1 MRGYAIIAAGG
12 LSKRMKLKSGESKQ
26 YLRLGRYPV
35 IYYTLRAFEKAKTI
49 QHVVIAARSEDI
61 RRLYGLVARHRF
73 SKVWTVLEGGKERQD
88 SIYNAIEW
96 LAEHTENMHRRE
108 QAKTVVLI
116 HDGARPLIQPDEI
129 DGIAKLALTFG
140 AAVPATKLK
149 DSIKRIDTVHQCFSE
164 TLDRDA
170 LMQVQTPQGFWAERI
185 IAAHRQAKQNG
196 FYATD
201 DAALIEK
208 FFPEQCI
215 KIFETG
221 YHNIKITTPEDL
233 DLAKAML
240 KRLLAYRRNN
250 GKNLGKT
257 H

>member
-12 LSKRMKLKSGESKQ
+12 VSSRMKLKSGESKQ

-35 IYYTLRAFEKAKTI
+35 IYWTLKAFEEAKTI
-49 QHVVIAARSEDI
+49 QRIVVVARPEDI
-61 RRLYGLVARHRF
+61 GRLNRLTRRHGF
-73 SKVWTVLEGGKERQD
+73 SKVWAVLEGGKERQD

-96 LAEHTENMHRRE
+96 LAEQTE
-108 QAKTVVLI
+108 KTLQRGQTKAVMLI
-116 HDGARPLIQPDEI
+116 HDGARPLIQAHEI
-129 DGIAKLALTFG
+129 DTIAKLALTFG

-149 DSIKRIDTVHQCFSE
+149 DSIKRVDTERQCFGE
-164 TLDRDA
+164 ALDRA
-170 LMQVQTPQGFWAERI
+170 TLMQVQTPQGFWAERI
-185 IAAHRQAKQNG
+185 IAAHRLARQDG

-201 DAALIEK
+201 DAALIER

-221 YHNIKITTPEDL
+221 YHNLKITTPEDL

-240 KRLLAYRRNN
+240 KRLQRLRV
-250 GKNLGKT
+250 
-257 H
+257 

>member
-12 LSKRMKLKSGESKQ
+12 VSSRMKLKSGESKQ

-35 IYYTLRAFEKAKTI
+35 IYWTLRAFEEAKTI
-49 QHVVIAARSEDI
+49 QRVVIAARPEDI
-61 RRLYGLVARHRF
+61 NRLRALAMRHRF

-129 DGIAKLALTFG
+129 DEIAKLASAFG

-149 DSIKRIDTVHQCFSE
+149 DSIKRVDAERQCFGA
-164 TLDRDA
+164 TLDRA
-170 LMQVQTPQGFWAERI
+170 TLMQVQTPQGFWAERI
-185 IAAHRQAKQNG
+185 IAAHRQAKQSG

-221 YHNIKITTPEDL
+221 YHNLKITTPEDL

-240 KRLLAYRRNN
+240 KRLQRS
-250 GKNLGKT
+250 
-257 H
+257 

>member
-12 LSKRMKLKSGESKQ
+12 VSSRMKLKSGESKQ

-35 IYYTLRAFEKAKTI
+35 IYWTLRAFEEAKTI
-49 QHVVIAARSEDI
+49 QRVLIAARPEDI
-61 RRLYGLVARHRF
+61 NRLSELARRHKF
-73 SKVWTVLEGGKERQD
+73 SKVWTVLEGGRERQD

-108 QAKTVVLI
+108 PAKTVVLI
-116 HDGARPLIQPDEI
+116 HDGARPLIQPNEI
-129 DGIAKLALTFG
+129 DEIAKLASAFG

-149 DSIKRIDTVHQCFSE
+149 DSIKRIDTVHQCFAE
-164 TLDRDA
+164 TLDREA

-185 IAAHRQAKQNG
+185 IAAHRQAKQSG

-221 YHNIKITTPEDL
+221 YHNLKITTPEDL

-240 KRLLAYRRNN
+240 KRLQRS
-250 GKNLGKT
+250 
-257 H
+257 